1 MEREQRRKAAVFQI
15 MLQTGYLTLDYEQPS
30 GALSVYTLRFPNYEV
45 EVSFTEQLSQ
55 AYHPRFGVTRY
66 VFQLVDAI
74 NAGATADF
82 IDWLKEYLANIPY
95 DIQIPQEKYYQSL
108 VYSILLLCGADM
120 QTEIR
125 TNKGRID
132 AVLKSDRH
140 IYIIEFQLEKSAET
154 GLAQIEEKSYA
165 QKYERMAK
173 EKGQQL
179 HKLAINFS
187 YDKDV
192 RNITDWKETVED

>member
-1 MEREQRRKAAVFQI
+1 
-15 MLQTGYLTLDYEQPS
+15 
-30 GALSVYTLRFPNYEV
+30 
-45 EVSFTEQLSQ
+45 
-55 AYHPRFGVTRY
+55 
-66 VFQLVDAI
+66 
-74 NAGATADF
+74 
-82 IDWLKEYLANIPY
+82 
-95 DIQIPQEKYYQSL
+95 
-108 VYSILLLCGADM
+108 M
-120 QTEIR
+120 QTELR

-140 IYIIEFQLEKSAET
+140 IYIIEFKLNQSAEA

-173 EKGQQL
+173 EKGQHL

-192 RNITDWKETVED
+192 RNITDWKETVDA